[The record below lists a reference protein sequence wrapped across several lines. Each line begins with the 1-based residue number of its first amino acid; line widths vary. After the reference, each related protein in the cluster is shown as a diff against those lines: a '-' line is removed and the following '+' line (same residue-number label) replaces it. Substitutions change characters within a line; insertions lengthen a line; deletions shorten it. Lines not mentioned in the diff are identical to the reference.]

1 MPKDTLNDFEQI
13 KNFFDKNEIVLTT
26 KILNKNGF
34 CNQKIKKLLDSKI
47 IEKLKRGY
55 YHYLLSDYSYC
66 EIPILTSLFP
76 EGVLYLESA
85 LDYYDYTDR
94 IPNAWHIALDRNKSR
109 KQIEIQYPIVKL
121 HFIKNFSLGITK
133 IKVDGTEIKIY
144 DKERTICDCIKNRNK
159 MDYEQ
164 YCKSIKGY
172 VNDKNKRIGVLA
184 EYAFK
189 LGIDKKVREILGPW
203 L

>member
-1 MPKDTLNDFEQI
+1 MNDCEKI
-13 KNFFDKNEIVLTT
+13 KEIFDKNGIVLTT
-26 KILNKNGF
+26 KILNENGF

-66 EIPILTSLFP
+66 EIPILSSLFP

-94 IPNAWHIALDRNKSR
+94 IPNAWHIALDGNKSR

-189 LGIDKKVREILGPW
+189 LGIEKKVREILGPW